1 MVRSTSLPDRR
12 IQRLVADEGGRFS
25 TEFGLDLDARP
36 ADADRWFLAATLFGA
51 PIRASTAMRTWRV
64 LAAAGVLTVVDAG
77 LRAWDELV
85 QLLDEGGYG
94 RYDYRTAT
102 RLHELAERVAENHAG
117 SITTLAS
124 ETDPARV
131 MTELQALPGW
141 GPTTTAVFLRELR
154 GVWPGA
160 GVLLDRRAVE
170 AARALRIPL
179 GRRPDR
185 YWDELVALATG
196 AGLDPRDVEA
206 ALIRR
211 ALRTRRRR

>member
-1 MVRSTSLPDRR
+1 M
-12 IQRLVADEGGRFS
+12 ADEGGRFS
-25 TEFGLDLDARP
+25 TELGLALDARP
-36 ADADRWFLAATLFGA
+36 DDADRWFLAATLFGA

-64 LAAAGVLTVVDAG
+64 LAAAGVHTIADAG
-77 LRAWDELV
+77 RRAWDELV
-85 QLLDEGGYG
+85 QLLDDGGYG
-94 RYDYRTAT
+94 RYDFRTAT
-102 RLHELAERVAENHAG
+102 RLHELAERIAEHHGG
-117 SITTLAS
+117 SITALAG

-131 MTELQALPGW
+131 TAELQALPGW

-160 GVLLDRRAVE
+160 EVPLDRRAVE
-170 AARALRIPL
+170 AARALRLPL
-179 GRRPDR
+179 GRRPDG
-185 YWDELVALATG
+185 YWDRLVVLATA